1 MNGKLILGVVL
12 MIVGLAVAVGGIV
25 RGGGRDVRETPPTQA
40 VGPSQAQ
47 DSPGSSSS
55 IAWPLVAGLSIAIG
69 GALVGI
75 GMGRF
80 KRPMVVRPHS
90 PQATK
95 AVTSTGVV
103 HDEKGTD
110 RRSRTG

>member
-12 MIVGLAVAVGGIV
+12 MIVGLTVAVAGIM
-25 RGGGRDVRETPPTQA
+25 RAGANDVRETPPTQA
-40 VGPSQAQ
+40 VEPARAQ
-47 DSPGSSSS
+47 ESPGSSS
-55 IAWPLVAGLSIAIG
+55 IAWPLFAGLSLAVG
-69 GALVGI
+69 GALVGL

-103 HDEKGTD
+103 HDEKGTE
-110 RRSRTG
+110 RRSRIG